1 MTLSYRLERELATDT
16 AIGQLQFSP
25 DGERLALLTS
35 DKNNSVRLLR
45 SQDLAPV
52 PAPRFIRNDLA
63 FAGDGALFVAGKTVH
78 RHELGEAGPGKPT
91 LAIEGEKKGLTRIAA
106 APDGR
111 WLALHKYLD
120 VLELWYVGD
129 PNPTK
134 RATVRAS
141 ALVDLGFRPD
151 SAQLW
156 FTSRVSSPLFL
167 QTIDLEPGGGNLQ
180 PTPPQPLPSVFVYSP
195 VRAAPRGLVAIS
207 DDLGDVVL
215 LEWGTWAARPLGL
228 RALWGE
234 RLPEELVVAGDGSHV
249 AAVARDPD
257 NRLRLRAAALDGD
270 GEPFTFRPEGSA
282 TGLAVALTT
291 DGARLAVATR
301 AAASKLYM
309 FART

>member
-1 MTLSYRLERELATDT
+1 MTLSYRLERELPTDT
-16 AIGQLQFSP
+16 AIGRLQFSP

-91 LAIEGEKKGLTRIAA
+91 LALEGEKKGHTQIAA

-111 WLALHKYLD
+111 WLALHKFLD

-129 PNPTK
+129 PTPTK

-167 QTIDLEPGGGNLQ
+167 QTIDLDPAGGNLQ
-180 PTPPQPLPSVFVYSP
+180 PTPPLPLSSLFVYSP
-195 VRAAPRGLVAIS
+195 VRAAPRGLVAVS
-207 DDLGDVVL
+207 DSLGDVVL

-234 RLPEELVVAGDGSHV
+234 RLPEGLVIAADGSHV
-249 AAVARDPD
+249 ATAARDPD
-257 NRLRLRAAALDGD
+257 NRLRVRAAALDGD

-282 TGLAVALTT
+282 DRLALALTA
-291 DGARLAVATR
+291 DGARLAVAPR
-301 AAASKLYM
+301 AAASTLYM
-309 FART
+309 FVRT

>member
-1 MTLSYRLERELATDT
+1 MTYRLERELPTDT
-16 AIGQLQFSP
+16 AIGQLQFSR

-78 RHELGEAGPGKPT
+78 RHELGETGPGKPT

-106 APDGR
+106 TLDGR
-111 WLALHKYLD
+111 WLALHKHLD
-120 VLELWYVGD
+120 VLELWHVGD

-134 RATVRAS
+134 RATVRTS
-141 ALVDLGFRPD
+141 SLVDLGFRPD

-167 QTIDLEPGGGNLQ
+167 QTIDLEPGGWNLL

-195 VRAAPRGLVAIS
+195 VRAAPRGLVAVS
-207 DDLGDVVL
+207 DALDDLVL
-215 LEWGTWAARPLGL
+215 LEWGTWAPRPLGL

-234 RLPEELVVAGDGSHV
+234 RLPEELVVAADGSHV
-249 AAVARDPD
+249 ATGARDAD
-257 NRLRLRAAALDGD
+257 NRLRVRAAALNGD
-270 GEPFTFRPEGSA
+270 GEPFTFRPEAPA
-282 TGLAVALTT
+282 TGLALALTA

-301 AAASKLYM
+301 NTTSALYL
-309 FART
+309 FHRT